1 MHNGDGS
8 RPRIRPA
15 VSNRFDS
22 SSYYEYLERQTANS
36 DPQAQPAQQRQVIQ
50 PSQNSA
56 QQPSPQSLQHNQAH
70 SQLHGQP
77 TQATPPPAPRKSKS
91 SMWLSA
97 MAAIAVVALLIT
109 VGVVL
114 LGPNKGV
121 EPTPPQGKPATKSD
135 DAPSSPDE
143 PESTNEQAKSELETI
158 VSDSKSELSA
168 LEEKWVVQLSA
179 KQPNDNAGDEE
190 WDYSKILK
198 EYQDNEKTYGT
209 LAMLKSEDWSSFRVK
224 DYWVTVI
231 PTGYDSPEPALKK
244 CEEFKLDRDN
254 CFAKRLSHTKG
265 PDGSTKLRD

>member
-15 VSNRFDS
+15 VSNRFDN
-22 SSYYEYLERQTANS
+22 SSYYEYLERQTARS
-36 DPQAQPAQQRQVIQ
+36 DPQAQPAQQSQVIQ

-56 QQPSPQSLQHNQAH
+56 QQPSPQNLQHNPP
-70 SQLHGQP
+70 HGQP
-77 TQATPPPAPRKSKS
+77 APVTPPQAPRKPKGF
-91 SMWLSA
+91 MWLSA
-97 MAAIAVVALLIT
+97 IATIAVVTLLIT
-109 VGVVL
+109 VGIVL

-121 EPTPPQGKPATKSD
+121 EPTPQQRGSATKSD
-135 DAPSSPDE
+135 DAPNSQDE
-143 PESTNEQAKSELETI
+143 PGSANEQAKSELETI
-158 VSDSKSELSA
+158 VSDSESELSE

-179 KQPNDNAGDEE
+179 KQPSDNAGDQEEE

-198 EYQDNEKTYGT
+198 EYRDNEKTYGT
-209 LAMLKSEDWSSFRVK
+209 LAMLKSEDWSSFRVN

-231 PTGYDSPEPALKK
+231 PTGYNSPEPALKK

-265 PDGSTKLRD
+265 PDGSTKLRE

>member
-15 VSNRFDS
+15 VSNRFDN
-22 SSYYEYLERQTANS
+22 SSYYEYLERQTAHS
-36 DPQAQPAQQRQVIQ
+36 DPQAQPAQQSQVIQ

-56 QQPSPQSLQHNQAH
+56 QQPSPQNLQHNQP
-70 SQLHGQP
+70 HGQP
-77 TQATPPPAPRKSKS
+77 APVTPPQAPRKSKS
-91 SMWLSA
+91 FMWLSA
-97 MAAIAVVALLIT
+97 IAAIAVVALLVT
-109 VGVVL
+109 VGIVL

-121 EPTPPQGKPATKSD
+121 EPTPPQRGSATKPD
-135 DAPSSPDE
+135 DAPNSQDE
-143 PESTNEQAKSELETI
+143 PGSANEQAKSELETI
-158 VSDSKSELSA
+158 VSDSESELSE

-179 KQPNDNAGDEE
+179 KQPSDNASDQEEE

-198 EYQDNEKTYGT
+198 EYRDNEKTYGT
-209 LAMLKSEDWSSFRVK
+209 LAMLKSEDWSSFRVN

-231 PTGYDSPEPALKK
+231 PTGYNSPEPALKK

-265 PDGSTKLRD
+265 PDGSTKLRE